1 MNDNLLIESYRDFTF
16 IFDKNT
22 NVYFVSNCPNSDE
35 TADNCLDLSNFVE
48 KENLEDVID
57 TVDSFYED
65 INTDVN
71 DNSDGTD
78 YIFIIKLK
86 TIDGKFETVE
96 FDDIN
101 NAQRYIDTLKI
112 EGSHNYTEAYFLDED
127 GNELDSWII
136 ADSDTNTEIK
146 YDADESLTEDADTII
161 SNDSDPSFNLSQPKD
176 NGTMSDTFKKL
187 PYLDL
192 IKRDCYTLLKNKNS
206 KYLNYIH
213 KDFDNYGLSEIDKPK
228 YFKDDILKV
237 GDKDKSKLYIEIK
250 VDTEKDK
257 INFYFQVNLLFDNTS
272 YDNHVDFRKTY
283 SLVDFIND
291 FDSYDWKRLFR
302 DFSDE
307 VADKLELSNKSN
319 KTKIKNYS
327 EFIDYLTRNLQ
338 DFSEQKFLDS
348 VNNQLKNSNYRD
360 ATTITIDELK
370 SKIENLVRDRSF
382 ERDVIDSVKTYKNDT
397 DLVLTTI
404 ASIIIKNNR

>member
-65 INTDVN
+65 INTDVD
-71 DNSDGTD
+71 DNSDNTD

-161 SNDSDPSFNLSQPKD
+161 SDDSDCNQLLESGWKSITVNEGLCNSLTSNLILSD
-176 NGTMSDTFKKL
+176 NPWLESIDIKKNS
-187 PYLDL
+187 
-192 IKRDCYTLLKNKNS
+192 LKN
-206 KYLNYIH
+206 LN
-213 KDFDNYGLSEIDKPK
+213 
-228 YFKDDILKV
+228 
-237 GDKDKSKLYIEIK
+237 
-250 VDTEKDK
+250 
-257 INFYFQVNLLFDNTS
+257 
-272 YDNHVDFRKTY
+272 
-283 SLVDFIND
+283 SLVIINNTQLSSIVTED
-291 FDSYDWKRLFR
+291 GQGYPDYPGVGYYVKS
-302 DFSDE
+302 
-307 VADKLELSNKSN
+307 VELS
-319 KTKIKNYS
+319 
-327 EFIDYLTRNLQ
+327 
-338 DFSEQKFLDS
+338 
-348 VNNQLKNSNYRD
+348 
-360 ATTITIDELK
+360 
-370 SKIENLVRDRSF
+370 
-382 ERDVIDSVKTYKNDT
+382 
-397 DLVLTTI
+397 
-404 ASIIIKNNR
+404 SIF